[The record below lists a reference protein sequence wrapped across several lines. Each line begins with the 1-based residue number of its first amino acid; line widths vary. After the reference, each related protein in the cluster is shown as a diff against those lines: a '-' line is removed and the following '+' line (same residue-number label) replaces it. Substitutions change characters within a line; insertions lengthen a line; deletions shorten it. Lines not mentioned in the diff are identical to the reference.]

1 MATASPMASSIFV
14 ADVQLPRFTEAVD
27 VEKYKCVQCQGML
40 RPPVRQTM
48 CGHRLCAICLEEVLQ
63 SENTM
68 CPGQEDDE
76 EECVDLK
83 SPDSVNVT
91 QILSF
96 SFMLSGNKL
105 NHPQ

>member
-1 MATASPMASSIFV
+1 
-14 ADVQLPRFTEAVD
+14 
-27 VEKYKCVQCQGML
+27 ML

-91 QILSF
+91 QCLSF
-96 SFMLSGNKL
+96 SFMLSGNNL
-105 NHPQ
+105 YHPQLFAMLNYNSLLFAVTVIR